1 VSAEQVSLIPRCTE
15 CEAHWLPADEER
27 GPGVESLVAA
37 QTRSAGRPSNPL
49 GTVRQQSPV
58 GLLRSPGTY
67 PMPAIYVS
75 CAVVVFGAYE
85 ATIPDEV

>member
-1 VSAEQVSLIPRCTE
+1 MFFADRSRQTPSVFAGPVLPR
-15 CEAHWLPADEER
+15 R
-27 GPGVESLVAA
+27 PGVESLVAA

-67 PMPAIYVS
+67 PMPVIDVS
-75 CAVVVFGAYE
+75 CAVVDFGAYK
-85 ATIPDEV
+85 ATIPDKV